1 LLPIIFAEKNN
12 AMIEPTD
19 VSIIFINSIIISV
32 LLDGKYIN
40 SMHKKTV
47 F

>member
-1 LLPIIFAEKNN
+1 LPIIFVEKNN